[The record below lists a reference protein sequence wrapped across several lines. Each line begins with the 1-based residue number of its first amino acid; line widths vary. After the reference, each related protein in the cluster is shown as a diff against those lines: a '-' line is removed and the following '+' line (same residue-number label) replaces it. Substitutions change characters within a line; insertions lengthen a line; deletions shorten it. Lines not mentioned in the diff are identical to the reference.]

1 MAFANEDENKQKL
14 ENAKKYVIGTN
25 LGMVAMAYSNI
36 TKDDAQDIG
45 FDSYEVYKKTGKTD
59 QVIRVWL
66 LNSSDKVISVNPL
79 NFKVITE
86 KGYTIPLSNYTFRT
100 RNPFPSTS
108 LEPHTKIDGFI
119 VFELVMKDRIL
130 KIIYDDGMGSRV
142 EREYKD
148 AVIMGFYE
156 RELKKLG
163 LSK

>member
-1 MAFANEDENKQKL
+1 MVFAKEDDNQEKL

-25 LGMVAMAYSNI
+25 LGMVAMDYCHI
-36 TKDDAQDIG
+36 TKDDAHDIG

-59 QVIRVWL
+59 KVIRVWL
-66 LNSSDKVISVNPL
+66 LNSSDKVIPVNPL
-79 NFKVITE
+79 NFKITTE

-100 RNPFPSTS
+100 RNPFPATS

-119 VFELVMKDRIL
+119 VFELEMKDSVL
-130 KIIYDDGMGSRV
+130 KIIYDDGMGNRV
-142 EREYKD
+142 KREYKD
-148 AVIMGFYE
+148 ASILGFYE